1 MADGHADEPEVKL
14 TELLPVSEGRP
25 ASGGRIH
32 DSLVRTMGAWILGG
46 RYNPGDVLPR
56 EDDLTES
63 LRVSR
68 TSLREAVKVLCA
80 KGLLESRPRLGVRVR
95 EREHWRLLDPIVLGW
110 HPDLADDRE
119 LIVGLI
125 ETRRIIEPAAAE
137 LAARR
142 GAAQD
147 FDAIEAA
154 YLGMESAI
162 PHDLAAC
169 CKSDL
174 AFHRAVVGASRN
186 VVLRNLISAVETALG
201 ASFLLT
207 TSLMEN
213 PVRTL
218 SVHKAVL
225 ESVRARDTAGAR
237 SAMNRLLDLAEEY
250 YGRRRSH
257 DHSDRAI
264 EGARLSALVP
274 PD

>member
-1 MADGHADEPEVKL
+1 MADEHADAPAVKS
-14 TELLPVSEGRP
+14 TKLLPVSKGRP
-25 ASGGRIH
+25 TTGGRVH
-32 DSLVRTMGAWILGG
+32 NSVVRTMGAWILGG

-63 LRVSR
+63 LGVSR

-80 KGLLESRPRLGVRVR
+80 KGLLEARPRVGVRVR

-110 HPDLADDRE
+110 HPDLTADRE
-119 LIVGLI
+119 LIIGLI

-142 GAAQD
+142 GTARD

-154 YLGMESAI
+154 YLGMERAI

-169 CKSDL
+169 CESDL
-174 AFHRAVVGASRN
+174 AFHRALVDASRN
-186 VVLRNLISAVETALG
+186 IVLRNLIGAVETALR

-213 PVRTL
+213 QARTL

-225 ESVRARDTAGAR
+225 ESVRVRDTAGAR
-237 SAMNRLLDLAEEY
+237 SAMNRLLDLAEEDY
-250 YGRRRSH
+250 RRV
-257 DHSDRAI
+257 A
-264 EGARLSALVP
+264 
-274 PD
+274 